1 MFIQYLMTT
10 RHHASVR
17 RSFAAMLLLALVMLM
32 PTACVDEEFDAPPPG
47 GEDPNLTVNATI
59 ADLKAMH
66 TLGQYEEITED
77 LVISA
82 LVVSNDREGNFY
94 KQLIIQDSTGGIELR
109 IDVTDLYT
117 LYPVGRKVYL
127 KAKGLWLGDF
137 NGLVQL
143 GISVGTDDDG
153 DPELTRIPQ
162 TLVSQYLIQATYG
175 HTVVANEVTIDEL
188 STDLVS
194 TLVTFRNVQ
203 FITADTGETWADPV
217 LELSVNREV
226 EDCARRRLVV
236 RSSGFATFAADLTP
250 GGGGTLTG
258 VLGIFG
264 STYQLVIRD
273 LNDVEMDG
281 DRCSGGGVV
290 TIASL
295 RSQFANGTTAI
306 TGGTL
311 RGTVISDVST
321 NNVTGRN
328 LYIQDATGGI
338 VLRFSANHSFALGAQ
353 LDVDLTGGTL
363 SEFNGLLQV
372 DGIALDAA
380 LVSGQPG
387 DVTPRDATVAEV
399 LANAQAW
406 ESTLVRIKDATLG
419 DNTIYN
425 GSVTVTD
432 ATGSMVMFTRS
443 QASFA
448 NTALPS
454 GVVTVTG
461 IVSEFNAPQLII
473 RNLTDVTGGGSGGG
487 GDIDESFDSAGSN
500 TDLNLPGWANIA
512 VKGTRLW
519 RGQIFSG
526 NHYAQATAFNDTA
539 GEMETWL
546 ITPPIE
552 LDVPK
557 KVTFES
563 AYGFYVHDGLSVWIS
578 TNFDGTNVT
587 AATWQPLGGNLAESS
602 DTEHAFIPSGDVD
615 LSGFTGTV
623 RIGFKYVGSGPG
635 GQTTSWRVDNIK
647 VTNL

>member
-1 MFIQYLMTT
+1 VEGITLAA
-10 RHHASVR
+10 AS
-17 RSFAAMLLLALVMLM
+17 
-32 PTACVDEEFDAPPPG
+32 
-47 GEDPNLTVNATI
+47 
-59 ADLKAMH
+59 
-66 TLGQYEEITED
+66 
-77 LVISA
+77 
-82 LVVSNDREGNFY
+82 
-94 KQLIIQDSTGGIELR
+94 
-109 IDVTDLYT
+109 
-117 LYPVGRKVYL
+117 
-127 KAKGLWLGDF
+127 
-137 NGLVQL
+137 
-143 GISVGTDDDG
+143 
-153 DPELTRIPQ
+153 
-162 TLVSQYLIQATYG
+162 
-175 HTVVANEVTIDEL
+175 
-188 STDLVS
+188 
-194 TLVTFRNVQ
+194 
-203 FITADTGETWADPV
+203 
-217 LELSVNREV
+217 
-226 EDCARRRLVV
+226 
-236 RSSGFATFAADLTP
+236 
-250 GGGGTLTG
+250 
-258 VLGIFG
+258 
-264 STYQLVIRD
+264 
-273 LNDVEMDG
+273 
-281 DRCSGGGVV
+281 
-290 TIASL
+290 
-295 RSQFANGTTAI
+295 
-306 TGGTL
+306 
-311 RGTVISDVST
+311 
-321 NNVTGRN
+321 
-328 LYIQDATGGI
+328 
-338 VLRFSANHSFALGAQ
+338 
-353 LDVDLTGGTL
+353 
-363 SEFNGLLQV
+363 
-372 DGIALDAA
+372 
-380 LVSGQPG
+380 VSGQPG

-419 DNTIYN
+419 DNTVYS

-454 GVVTVTG
+454 GTVTITG

-473 RNLTDVTGGGSGGG
+473 RNTSDVTGGGSGGG

-557 KVTFES
+557 KITFES

-578 TNFDGTNVT
+578 NNFDGTNVT

-615 LSGFTGTV
+615 LSGYTGTV

-647 VTNL
+647 VENL